1 MDQTLDCIHFARRNN
16 VDYEKIKDCL
26 SLRRSSEIAV
36 DRHLLRFD
44 YESQT
49 VTITRKSED
58 VPFAAKIN
66 GCKMPY
72 NTLRKMLNGDFDS
85 PEGFEWI

>member
-1 MDQTLDCIHFARRNN
+1 MDQTLDCIHFARKNK
-16 VDYEKIKDCL
+16 VDYDKINECL
-26 SLRRSSEIAV
+26 SLKLSSEITV

-49 VTITRKSED
+49 VTITRKSDD
-58 VPFAAKIN
+58 VAFATKIN

-72 NTLRKMLNGDFDS
+72 NTLRKMLCGDFDN